1 MTGIIKTDQLQ
12 GAQSTTVTVP
22 TGHTLAVTGAFTSQ
36 GIDDNAN
43 ATAITIDSNEDI
55 TITKQGTN
63 TTDVRFANSS
73 NSFGGN
79 IKYDHSVG
87 NMIFNVHNG
96 ERARFRSDGGICF
109 NGDTAAANA
118 LDDYE
123 EGSWTPS
130 VAGNT
135 TYDNQIGRYVK
146 IGNKVTLW
154 FYIQI
159 NQRNSPGVPY
169 IAGSSPFTNS
179 SAITGSGLVHYF
191 EGIQN
196 NAVVLTARID
206 PGGANINISGSTGS
220 GGTTTNVNHDW
231 VKNGGDI
238 YGFVTHYTGS

>member
-1 MTGIIKTDQLQ
+1 MTGIVKTDQLQ
-12 GAQSTTVTVP
+12 GAQGTTVTVP

-79 IKYDHSVG
+79 IKYDHNVG

-96 ERARFRSDGGICF
+96 ERVRFRSDGGICF

-123 EGSWTPS
+123 EGTFTPS
-130 VAGNT
+130 LTGSYGNRQGT
-135 TYDNQIGRYVK
+135 WSSLVGRYL
-146 IGNKVTLW
+146 KVGRLV
-154 FYIQI
+154 YLHI
-159 NQRNSPGVPY
+159 S
-169 IAGSSPFTNS
+169 IAGSGMYFDSERGFQQIAGTPFAADMSQSGSANYSGSWS
-179 SAITGSGLVHYF
+179 SGNVSHSIAGATYIHGSSIYIHSANDNWNTSGTGSIGVCITY
-191 EGIQN
+191 
-196 NAVVLTARID
+196 VTA
-206 PGGANINISGSTGS
+206 
-220 GGTTTNVNHDW
+220 
-231 VKNGGDI
+231 
-238 YGFVTHYTGS
+238 